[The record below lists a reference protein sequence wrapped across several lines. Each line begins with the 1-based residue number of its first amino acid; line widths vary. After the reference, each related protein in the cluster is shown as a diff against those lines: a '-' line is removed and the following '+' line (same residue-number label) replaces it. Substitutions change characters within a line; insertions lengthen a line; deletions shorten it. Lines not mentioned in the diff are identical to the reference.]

1 MATGEAAVTA
11 AESALAAA
19 TQKQDKQAEVRALR
33 QCIAAYSDLPDA
45 MEALNAAKK
54 LHKVQKSLNDTKG
67 QAQALLT
74 IGEMH
79 FALNNLQDALQNEE
93 EALNLFQTIGDND
106 SQESVREALS
116 KVFNKQG
123 KVDLAPNRSKGLAAL
138 GELARAIEA
147 NDKVRFETAMDRCKR
162 MPQVSDEDIEEKL
175 GEALEKDYL
184 TAARLFT
191 EVLDMPG
198 LLPETK
204 AQFVHNRY
212 HYMGFR
218 VMGGLHYGPAF
229 KTVQFAAVNVP
240 RDELYY
246 PVEVP
251 DGQEGWEYEVAYNAG
266 VLDGVIQG
274 PFSAGV
280 LPFQAGANEKHFREG
295 YQAPAAEGAPPEAP
309 AHSLDY

>member
-19 TQKQDKQAEVRALR
+19 QHKKDKTAEARALQ
-33 QCIAAYSDLPDA
+33 QCIRAYSDLPDA
-45 MEALNAAKK
+45 MEALKAAKN

-93 EALNLFQTIGDND
+93 EALNLFQSIGDND
-106 SQESVREALS
+106 SQESAKEAIS
-116 KVFNKQG
+116 KVYNKQG
-123 KVDLAPNRSKGLAAL
+123 QVDLSPNRSKGLAAL
-138 GELARAIEA
+138 GELTRAIEA
-147 NDKVRFETAMDRCKR
+147 NDKVRFGSAMDRCKR
-162 MPQVSDEDIEEKL
+162 MSAVSDEDIEEKL

-191 EVLDMPG
+191 EVLEMPG

-204 AQFVHNRY
+204 AHFVHNRY

-218 VMGGLHYGPAF
+218 TFGGLHYGPSF
-229 KTVQFAAVNVP
+229 KTVQFSTVNVP

-266 VLDGVIQG
+266 VLDGTIQG

-280 LPFQAGANEKHFREG
+280 LGFQEQANEKHFREG
-295 YQAPAAEGAPPEAP
+295 YQEPVSEGAPTAP
-309 AHSLDY
+309 NSIDY